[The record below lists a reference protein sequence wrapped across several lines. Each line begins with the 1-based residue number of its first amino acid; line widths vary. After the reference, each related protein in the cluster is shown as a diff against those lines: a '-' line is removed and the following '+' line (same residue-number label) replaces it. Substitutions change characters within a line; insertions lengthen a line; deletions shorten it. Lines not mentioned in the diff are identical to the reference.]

1 MVGKK
6 RKASEKST
14 EENVIKQ
21 SGLTAVANGGKQDE
35 TSFPRGGAS
44 VLTPL
49 EHKEI
54 SIKAAKDLFS
64 VRTSFILISRNK

>member
-1 MVGKK
+1 MVAKK

-14 EENVIKQ
+14 EESVSTQ
-21 SGLTAVANGGKQDE
+21 SGLTAVANGSKQDE

-54 SIKAAKDLFS
+54 SMKAAKDLFS
-64 VRTSFILISRNK
+64 VRNYFSLVANK